1 MATTYAD
8 RDLARVETTGSI
20 VEAAGGIAVIV
31 LSIIGLTRADA
42 GTLTSIAVIILGA
55 AMLAEGGSIATE
67 FSKLLNLNGSTLSG
81 VEMGGGMLSEIVVGA
96 GVLVL
101 GVLSLLGVSTAT
113 LVPVAV
119 LAGGGLL
126 LISAPS
132 VQRMNEVRL
141 EASSMPVAG
150 QQLMQTAGSAAAG
163 LQVLAGLA
171 AIVLGILALTTTGT
185 ATTGREGMFALI
197 GLLVLGSSMLISAST
212 VTGNLMRFFHR

>member
-31 LSIIGLTRADA
+31 LSIIGLTRIDA
-42 GTLTSIAVIILGA
+42 GALTSIAVIILGA

-101 GVLSLLGVSTAT
+101 GVLSLLGVSATT

-119 LAGGGLL
+119 LASGALL

-141 EASSMPVAG
+141 EASSLAAPG
-150 QQLMQTAGSAAAG
+150 QRLMQTAGSAAAG

-185 ATTGREGMFALI
+185 ATTGREAMFALI

-212 VTGNLMRFFHR
+212 VTGNMMRLFHH